1 IRSITAVCYGDNDC
15 DALWPKATCRNG
27 RCVCPPDTIRRKSD
41 SYDWVCLSLIDAST
55 GMLGPPVTCPLPEGA
70 GYRTV
75 LVRDGSV
82 FCQSKKKHSCP
93 FGYECIKSISL
104 INSQGDGVCC
114 PRRETV
120 CHQKVSESADGW
132 VLRWYFNGDSCAPFK
147 WNPEKNT
154 TANNF
159 STKKHCETYCACED

>member
-1 IRSITAVCYGDNDC
+1 MSAKKKCTWNR
-15 DALWPKATCRNG
+15 CRNIQQ
-27 RCVCPPDTIRRKSD
+27 CRRKSD

-93 FGYECIKSISL
+93 IGYECIKSISL

-114 PRRETV
+114 PRRGLPIIFI
-120 CHQKVSESADGW
+120 C
-132 VLRWYFNGDSCAPFK
+132 
-147 WNPEKNT
+147 
-154 TANNF
+154 
-159 STKKHCETYCACED
+159 